1 VSECVCVCVCAC
13 WCVCVCVCVCVRG
26 KSYRAIHLR
35 RTHTIPLKFLS
46 PSTCNAN
53 VTISLQSTRDCK
65 CTCRLLIRQHIF
77 QTYSLI
83 RRSISPPGTGLE
95 TFFTVNGVRVMFH
108 FCLVFKQT
116 RIYIFIFCILCFGGD
131 QNPARVGGS
140 QDTELTIL
148 YKQSLQ
154 WWFHCI

>member
-1 VSECVCVCVCAC
+1 MSVCVCVCVCVC
-13 WCVCVCVCVCVRG
+13 WCVCVCVCARARG
-26 KSYRAIHLR
+26 KSYRVVHLR

-77 QTYSLI
+77 QTYSLM

-95 TFFTVNGVRVMFH
+95 TFFLQFW
-108 FCLVFKQT
+108 
-116 RIYIFIFCILCFGGD
+116 ILTCFGGD
-131 QNPARVGGS
+131 YYISYCTFNGFCH
-140 QDTELTIL
+140 
-148 YKQSLQ
+148 QSSLMRPT
-154 WWFHCI
+154 FNLSVRFVLSIVSTR